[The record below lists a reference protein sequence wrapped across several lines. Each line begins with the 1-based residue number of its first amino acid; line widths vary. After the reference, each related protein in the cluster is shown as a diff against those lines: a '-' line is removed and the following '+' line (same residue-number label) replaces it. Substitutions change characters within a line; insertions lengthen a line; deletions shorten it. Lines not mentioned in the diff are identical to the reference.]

1 MKLEGLTCIRAV
13 PGPVTELTISRPKA
27 LNALNQTV
35 LAELEQVLTHL
46 EKQSDL
52 RCVIITGEGKAFVA
66 GADISHM
73 ADATPA
79 QAEDF
84 AAQGQRVFAQLE
96 QLPVP
101 TLAAVNGFALG
112 GGCELALAC
121 DLIYASE
128 HAKFGQPEVKLG
140 LMPGFGGTVRLPRKI
155 GPGAAREWIFTGEM
169 VSAQAAKDAGLVREI
184 LPADALM
191 ARVREIAGII
201 AQRAPLAVRA
211 CKRVLNQSTDPTVA
225 THLERWSF
233 ANLFG
238 SADTREGTRAFL
250 DKREPNFK
258 GV

>member
-1 MKLEGLTCIRAV
+1 MEFDKLTCV
-13 PGPVTELTISRPKA
+13 KVTPGPVTEVVITRPKA

-35 LAELEQVLTHL
+35 LAELDQVLAHL
-46 EKQSDL
+46 EKQAEL
-52 RCVIITGEGKAFVA
+52 RCMILTGDGKAFVA

-73 ADATPA
+73 ADASV
-79 QAEDF
+79 AEAEAF
-84 AAQGQRVFAQLE
+84 AAQGQQVFDRLE

-101 TLAAVNGFALG
+101 VIAAVNGFALG

-121 DLIYASE
+121 DLIYASTK
-128 HAKFGQPEVKLG
+128 AKFGQPEVKLG

-155 GPGAAREWIFTGEM
+155 GQGAAREWIFTGEM
-169 VSAQAAKDAGLVREI
+169 VSAEAAKDAGLVREV
-184 LPADALM
+184 LDSDALM
-191 ARVREIAGII
+191 PRVREIAGII

-211 CKRVLNQSTDPTVA
+211 CKRVLTQATNPAVA

-238 SADTREGTRAFL
+238 SADTREGTRAFME
-250 DKREPNFK
+250 KREPNFK